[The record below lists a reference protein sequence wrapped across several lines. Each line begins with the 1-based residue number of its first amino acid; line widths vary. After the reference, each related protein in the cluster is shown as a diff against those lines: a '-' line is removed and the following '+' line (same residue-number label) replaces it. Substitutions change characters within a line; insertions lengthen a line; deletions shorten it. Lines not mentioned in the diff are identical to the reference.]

1 MIFADTGYFVALI
14 DRQDQLHARAIEWSR
29 QIDEPLVTTS
39 AVLLETFN
47 NLADTFLR
55 AQPHKLVEAA
65 ENQANLELVFIEQE
79 LWNRGLALHR
89 ARSDKQWS
97 LTDCISFALMTQRNI
112 TQALAYDHHFEQAG
126 FESLLRRSPP

>member
-29 QIDEPLVTTS
+29 RIDEPLVTTS

-47 NLADTFLR
+47 NLAGTFLR
-55 AQPHKLVEAA
+55 SQPHRLVEAA
-65 ENQANLELVFIEQE
+65 ESRANPEIVLVEEE
-79 LWNRGLALHR
+79 LWKEGLALHY

-97 LTDCISFALMTQRNI
+97 LTDCISFALMTRRHI
-112 TQALAYDHHFEQAG
+112 TRALAYDRHFEQAG
-126 FESLLRRSPP
+126 FRALLRESPA